1 MALSFKTQINAD
13 FRGLFLEYKHAG
25 LPLSSKGTNV
35 KDLVYIHVG
44 ASEMLH
50 FVQHDK

>member
-25 LPLSSKGTNV
+25 LPLSKGTDV